1 MQRNWVHSPHCPQT
15 VKLLLH
21 CLIRQAKIM
30 CIKPLPNRS
39 CSISMQATL
48 MEQSI
53 GATYMYPHVLH
64 PKPKPVNHGACP
76 PAEIHLR
83 GFATRLKSWN
93 RTRVAWNSQLLN
105 MQNGCLNHL
114 LLLGSQSLLQREALF
129 TQCNLNWPILQTQ
142 LKSLGLVSRGV

>member
-83 GFATRLKSWN
+83 GFATRVISWN
-93 RTRVAWNSQLLN
+93 RTRVTWNSQLLN
-105 MQNGCLNHL
+105 MQNGCPNPSAIA
-114 LLLGSQSLLQREALF
+114 G
-129 TQCNLNWPILQTQ
+129 
-142 LKSLGLVSRGV
+142 KSVPSPKRGMVYTVQPKLTHSSNTAEESRACI